1 MTKKFKA
8 KTFRAFTLAEVLIT
22 LGIIGV
28 VASITI
34 PTLIKNTQDAEFKT
48 KMKKGFSVLSQAT
61 MSLASDNGGTIPT
74 YGTYD
79 QFMSAYSDYL
89 SYIKVCYQGDTS
101 CSTGNGNDYKT
112 YSGAAWP
119 GGWPF
124 DAGRAAGVLK
134 DGTVFYFAYLGI
146 AQGWRITDRQNCIG
160 HVIIDTN
167 GAKGPNQ
174 TTKDIWEL
182 LIGNDGRVVP
192 MGSAVDAFRA
202 SQSTTFGYTAALTD
216 LFN

>member
-1 MTKKFKA
+1 MTKNIKI
-8 KTFRAFTLAEVLIT
+8 AFTLAEVLIT

-28 VASITI
+28 VAAMTI
-34 PTLIKNTQDAEFKT
+34 PTLINNINDMQYKT
-48 KMKKGFSVLSQAT
+48 AMKKAFSVLSQST
-61 MSLASDNGGTIPT
+61 MKLASDNGGTIPT
-74 YGTYD
+74 YSTYD
-79 QFMSAYSDYL
+79 QFRDAYFDYL
-89 SYIKVCYQGDTS
+89 SYVKVCNQGDTS

-124 DAGRAAGVLK
+124 DAGRAALVLK

-146 AQGWRITDRQNCIG
+146 ANGWRITDRQNCIG

-167 GAKGPNQ
+167 GAKGPNK

-192 MGSAVDAFRA
+192 MGSAADAFRA
-202 SQSTTFGYTAALTD
+202 SQSTTFGYTAELTN
-216 LFN
+216 LLN